1 MLSFKASFL
10 ILGFASNGN
19 ISTLKD
25 NIIPRHQNFSGQKN
39 GLFWPRHE
47 ITILY
52 IRAKKTVFLP
62 GYAGNRELF
71 LPGKCQCAT
80 MGKDTFLPAYAGRNI
95 LRFLTYSKR
104 RSYLPAYAG
113 RNRIFPIWVF
123 T

>member
-47 ITILY
+47 ITISGF
-52 IRAKKTVFLP
+52 RPKKTVFL
-62 GYAGNRELF
+62 A
-71 LPGKCQCAT
+71 
-80 MGKDTFLPAYAGRNI
+80 AYAANRGS
-95 LRFLTYSKR
+95 FL
-104 RSYLPAYAG
+104 AA
-113 RNRIFPIWVF
+113 
-123 T
+123 

>member
-47 ITILY
+47 ITITYFFEETKNKCAEECKKKKQVYPEISNWLEILFSQGGGVGELENILY
-52 IRAKKTVFLP
+52 ILKSTEKTL
-62 GYAGNRELF
+62 N
-71 LPGKCQCAT
+71 
-80 MGKDTFLPAYAGRNI
+80 
-95 LRFLTYSKR
+95 
-104 RSYLPAYAG
+104 
-113 RNRIFPIWVF
+113 
-123 T
+123 